1 MVTVA
6 IVMFS
11 IITIF
16 GIITEYMK
24 DNNKVKAKML
34 NVELELEKVKQ
45 QNFVVETEKMR
56 LELEKMKLDYTKTE
70 DPVMLAIQQDKTKM
84 L

>member
-11 IITIF
+11 IIAIF

-45 QNFVVETEKMR
+45 ENFVVETEKMR

-70 DPVMLAIQQDKTKM
+70 DPVLLAIQDKTKM